1 MKIKKINKI
10 NRLNLI
16 LNKFKKIIIYKI
28 KLSFNNKIK
37 ILIIKFNKV
46 KMIL

>member
-16 LNKFKKIIIYKI
+16 LNKIKKIIIYKI